1 MWEQNWIGT
10 AVLSLCAVYAFW
22 AIYARVCARMYT
34 GGAARVTEDS
44 DNKHANTHA
53 RKRAHD
59 WGHAIAEFGARGT
72 DEGGGC
78 ASGLP
83 RHAHS
88 FLVGGVSGSNAA
100 SERLPLSRSRIG
112 AAVLSSITII
122 ALRTFVVVVAGCSN
136 YTSGCSSPSA
146 SLLCG
151 VPMRCRTCESC
162 VAATID
168 QRWTRHLHSLAT
180 MDTARLAIRKRT
192 PLGTRRNR
200 GVARER
206 AASVSRRGKLSA
218 MACASRAS
226 GSALARR
233 MDARG

>member
-83 RHAHS
+83 RHADS
-88 FLVGGVSGSNAA
+88 LLVGGVSGSNAA
-100 SERLPLSRSRIG
+100 SECLLFSHMRIG
-112 AAVLSSITII
+112 AAVLSSITPI
-122 ALRTFVVVVAGCSN
+122 ALRTFVVVVAGCSVS
-136 YTSGCSSPSA
+136 TSGCSSLSA
-146 SLLCG
+146 SLWCG
-151 VPMRCRTCESC
+151 VPMRCRTCES
-162 VAATID
+162 
-168 QRWTRHLHSLAT
+168 
-180 MDTARLAIRKRT
+180 
-192 PLGTRRNR
+192 G
-200 GVARER
+200 ARETSEGPGDVQSNLPYWNLSSSSR
-206 AASVSRRGKLSA
+206 VGVKRNPPRPFPGVVLVNRRSIFESSEMAVSPETSSERLGA
-218 MACASRAS
+218 
-226 GSALARR
+226 
-233 MDARG
+233 